1 MLPPDQIIEKTINK
15 DQKGPGDIIGLSK
28 SQSTMHRWVLFSH
41 NTATLIA
48 DLRKSLNFGI
58 RDSKAKDLS
67 SKRMHFDANAIKKN
81 CELIN
86 S

>member
-15 DQKGPGDIIGLSK
+15 DQKGPGDIIGISK

-48 DLRKSLNFGI
+48 DLRKSLNLTIGI
-58 RDSKAKDLS
+58 DSTAMDL
-67 SKRMHFDANAIKKN
+67 KLKMNT
-81 CELIN
+81 L
-86 S
+86 